1 MNSLIPIAAAVVLA
15 MEYECYMIAGGFF
28 ALGLVGRAVERKGKK
43 QRQRERI
50 EDQVRL
56 DIEEE
61 KRHEEEEGNVI
72 NIRV

>member
-15 MEYECYMIAGGFF
+15 MESECYMTAGKFF

-61 KRHEEEEGNVI
+61 KRHEEEGNVI
-72 NIRV
+72 NIQV